1 MIPATSF
8 SPQKKATAIAVL
20 FHVIGLTGIL
30 FFDRQLFV
38 SLTPFNL
45 LLSAG
50 LLIYTQAEKKLSF
63 FLFVVACFVVGF
75 TVEYIGVNHQLLFGE
90 YEYLNA
96 MGVQWQHVPLVI
108 GVNWFIMMYCCG
120 VSIQLFLNKMWNKL
134 KDADQP
140 VRKNVGFI
148 AVILDAALLATF
160 FDWVME
166 PVAVKLGWWKWLGDG
181 SIPLLNY
188 VSWFGISALL
198 LLLFRLLS
206 FNKQNQFAVNLLLI
220 QFMFFLILRTVL

>member
-1 MIPATSF
+1 LIPASSF

-50 LLIYTQAEKKLSF
+50 LLIYTQAEKNKAF
-63 FLFVVACFVVGF
+63 FLFVLVCVVVGF

-96 MGVQWQHVPLVI
+96 MGEQWQRVPLVI

-120 VSIQLFLNKMWNKL
+120 VSIQLLLNRMWNKL
-134 KDADQP
+134 KDTDQP
-140 VRKNVGFI
+140 ARKNVGFV

-206 FNKQNQFAVNLLLI
+206 FDKQNQFAVNLLLI

>member
-1 MIPATSF
+1 LKTISSF
-8 SPQKKATAIAVL
+8 SPQKKATGIAVL

-50 LLIYTQAEKKLSF
+50 LLIYTQTEKNKAFL
-63 FLFVVACFVVGF
+63 LFVLVCLAVGF

-90 YEYLNA
+90 YAYGEP
-96 MGVQWQHVPLVI
+96 MGMQWQHVPLVI

-120 VSIQLFLNKMWNKL
+120 VSIQLFLNRMWNKL

-140 VRKNVGFI
+140 ERKNVGFI

-188 VSWFGISALL
+188 VSWFGVSALL

-206 FNKQNQFAVNLLLI
+206 FDKQNQFAVNLLLI